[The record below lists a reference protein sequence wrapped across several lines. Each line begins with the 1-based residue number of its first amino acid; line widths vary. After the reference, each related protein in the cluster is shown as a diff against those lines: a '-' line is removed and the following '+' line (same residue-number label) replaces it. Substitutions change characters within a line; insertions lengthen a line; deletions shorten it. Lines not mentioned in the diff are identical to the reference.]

1 MTTTTTTAPGIG
13 HNAPP
18 APLDPIAELHK
29 TLTAAN
35 SDLTARRD
43 ELALGYDRLP
53 VTIEDDEQAGRVGDF
68 VRALSTLVTNCE
80 AARVAAKAPFLALAS
95 GVDGFFS
102 KIKEPAEKLKKKLA
116 PRQAAYLEVKAAR
129 ERQAREEEAAR
140 MREAARIKQ
149 EEAEKAEREAR
160 EAQEARDKARREEEE
175 AYALAMKAQRD
186 ADEAKKAE
194 AEAKKKADDE
204 ADDEAAAKA
213 AADRKAADEAAA
225 AALAEARRKSEEEA
239 AATARAAKA
248 EDRAEKT
255 DRELDRA
262 AAIERQAG
270 KIERTVSDKPAALAR
285 TRGDYG
291 SVSTLQ
297 TRWVGE
303 LTSRADL
310 DLEALRAFI
319 PEDALTQAIGGF
331 VRAGGRSLRG
341 ARIFEDTNV
350 QVR

>member
-1 MTTTTTTAPGIG
+1 MIMADTTPGIG

-18 APLDPIAELHK
+18 APLDPIADLHK
-29 TLTAAN
+29 TLTTGNA
-35 SDLTARRD
+35 DLTARRD
-43 ELALGYDRLP
+43 ELSLAYDRLP
-53 VTIEDDEQAGRVGDF
+53 VKIDNDDEAGRVGDF
-68 VRALSTLVTNCE
+68 VRSLDTLIKNAE
-80 AARVAAKAPFLALAS
+80 AARVSAKAPFLALARAC
-95 GVDGFFS
+95 DGFFA
-102 KIKEPAEKLKKKLA
+102 KITDPAEKLKKKLA
-116 PRQAAYLEVKAAR
+116 PRQSLYLEVKAAR

-140 MREAARIKQ
+140 MREEAARKQ
-149 EEAEKAEREAR
+149 REAEEAEKAAR
-160 EAQEARDKARREEEE
+160 EAQEERDRIRREEEA
-175 AYALAMKAQRD
+175 AYARAMEEQRR
-186 ADEAKKAE
+186 ADEAKRAE

-204 ADDEAAAKA
+204 AAAKA
-213 AADRKAADEAAA
+213 RKEREDADAAAA
-225 AALAEARRKSEEEA
+225 AALAAARKKSEEEA
-239 AATARAAKA
+239 AASVVAEKA

-255 DRELDRA
+255 EKELDRA

-270 KIERTVSDKPAALAR
+270 KIERTVSEKPAALAR

-310 DLEALRAFI
+310 DLNAIRAFI
-319 PEDALTQAIGGF
+319 PEDALVSAINAF
-331 VRAGGRSLRG
+331 VRAGGRSLKG

>member
-1 MTTTTTTAPGIG
+1 MIMADTTPGIG

-29 TLTAAN
+29 TLTVDNA
-35 SDLTARRD
+35 DLTARRD

-53 VTIEDDEQAGRVGDF
+53 VTLADDEQAGKVGDF
-68 VRALSTLVTNCE
+68 VRSLDTLIKNAE
-80 AARVAAKAPFLALAS
+80 AARVAAKAPFLAMAS
-95 GVDGFFS
+95 GVDGFFA
-102 KIKEPAEKLKKKLA
+102 KIKEPAEKLKKKLK
-116 PRQAAYLEVKAAR
+116 PRQETYLEVKADR

-140 MREAARIKQ
+140 MREEARAKQ
-149 EEAEKAEREAR
+149 EAAEKAEREAR

-175 AYALAMKAQRD
+175 AYARAMKAQR
-186 ADEAKKAE
+186 EAENAKRAE
-194 AEAKKKADDE
+194 DEAKKKADD
-204 ADDEAAAKA
+204 DAAAKA
-213 AADRKAADEAAA
+213 RKEREDADKAAADALAAA
-225 AALAEARRKSEEEA
+225 RAKSAEEA
-239 AATARAAKA
+239 AASVVAEKA

-255 DRELDRA
+255 ERDLDHA

-270 KIERTVSDKPAALAR
+270 KIERTVSEKPAALAR

-310 DLEALRAFI
+310 DLNAIRAFI
-319 PEDALTQAIGGF
+319 PEDALVSAINAF
-331 VRAGGRSLRG
+331 VRAGGRSLKG